1 MDVQLHYAEDFD
13 IMVVCV
19 RVHCRDV
26 LTYGTE
32 AVREEGGAGMR

>member
-13 IMVVCV
+13 MVFCV
-19 RVHCRDV
+19 RMHCTDV
-26 LTYGTE
+26 LTYGPE